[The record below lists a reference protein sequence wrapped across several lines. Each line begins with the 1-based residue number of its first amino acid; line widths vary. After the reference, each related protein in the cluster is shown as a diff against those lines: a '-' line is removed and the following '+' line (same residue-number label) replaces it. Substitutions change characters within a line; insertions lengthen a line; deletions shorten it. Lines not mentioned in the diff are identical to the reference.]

1 MAVTVQE
8 GHIDAAGF
16 IAVVKLY
23 DIGFVKEIGIKDD
36 GSILAMWN
44 GNRGGGTLVQKILN
58 FMPVLVVVI
67 VRKVPV
73 IRGFFAKRS

>member
-1 MAVTVQE
+1 M
-8 GHIDAAGF
+8 
-16 IAVVKLY
+16 
-23 DIGFVKEIGIKDD
+23 KEIGIKDD

-44 GNRGGGTLVQKILN
+44 GNRGGATLVQKILN

-73 IRGFFAKRS
+73 IRGFFVPEDCGTQSHSIISDLRWVG